1 MTIKEKKL
9 TKNQTDILIAL
20 ASFLVLAIVAVLL
33 SYLTLHFGVEIS
45 NAKTGMVTFVY
56 GSASVIVGSITAVG
70 YYGLAALFG
79 ITIGMLNTR
88 GELPRPEG
96 RSFYGGGTRHLNN

>member
-9 TKNQTDILIAL
+9 TENQTGILIAL

-33 SYLTLHFGVEIS
+33 SYLTLYFGTETS
-45 NAKTGMVTFVY
+45 KATTDMVTFVY
-56 GSASVIVGSITAVG
+56 GSATVIVGSITAIG
-70 YYGLAALFG
+70 YYGLAGLFG

-88 GELPRPEG
+88 GKNEN
-96 RSFYGGGTRHLNN
+96 S